1 MPAPTP
7 LRRALR
13 QTLPWLLTL
22 AVGAASASSTAAAT
36 KAAPKAPVKTGLE
49 NLEKQV
55 KEFALPN
62 GLKFIVVERHNAP
75 VFSFQTLVNAGGAD
89 EQVGQTGIA
98 HMMEHM
104 AFKGTAVVGTKDWA
118 KEKPLLDGE
127 ETAYRALLNERR
139 RGLKADTTR
148 LAALQKAFGEAQE
161 AARAVVEANEFSRII
176 EGAGAPDMNA
186 ETSDDVTRYF

>member
-7 LRRALR
+7 PRRASR
-13 QTLPWLLTL
+13 RTLPWLLTL
-22 AVGAASASSTAAAT
+22 ALAAALAGPAA
-36 KAAPKAPVKTGLE
+36 AAPKIATGKAPAPAPVKTGLE

-55 KEFALPN
+55 KEFTLPN

-75 VFSFQTLVNAGGAD
+75 VFSFETMVNAGGAD

-104 AFKGTAVVGTKDWA
+104 AFKGTAVVGTKDWT
-118 KEKPLLDGE
+118 KEKPLLDAE

-139 RGLKADTTR
+139 
-148 LAALQKAFGEAQE
+148 
-161 AARAVVEANEFSRII
+161 
-176 EGAGAPDMNA
+176 
-186 ETSDDVTRYF
+186 